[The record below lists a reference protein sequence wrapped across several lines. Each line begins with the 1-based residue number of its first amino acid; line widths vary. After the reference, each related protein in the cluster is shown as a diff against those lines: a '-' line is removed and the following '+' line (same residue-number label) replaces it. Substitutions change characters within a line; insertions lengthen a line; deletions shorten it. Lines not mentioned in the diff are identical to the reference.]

1 MTLRIRW
8 VLVSMLFLGSI
19 VAYLDRAALSIAAPF
34 IVREMH
40 LAPAQLGIVFS
51 SFFAGYALFCF
62 VGGHAADRFG
72 AKRVFTTSFVVW
84 SVFCGLTAAALNVTT
99 LLLTRIGLGI
109 GEGPFSATANK
120 LVNEWFPHRERASAV
135 GICNAGGPLGAALA
149 GPLFGMLALSFGWR
163 VAFVLISLIGFV
175 WVAAWAA
182 LAADSPGKSR
192 LVSAQERE
200 EIGAGSPARNDADA
214 PSLGS
219 YLRKPSLLAT
229 AWAFFGFNYT
239 IYFLI
244 SWFPMYLTME
254 YHMPLQ
260 RMAMINAIPWIGAFV
275 GMAGGGFLS
284 DFVFRLTGR
293 AIFSRKLVSCTL
305 LTLSGIGIVLSGEL
319 HSAMAATAIMS
330 VATLS
335 VYLTA
340 TSYWAIIGDSVA
352 PARVGG
358 VGGFVHFLSNCSGIV
373 GPAVTGYLVQW
384 SGHFESAFFLAGA
397 ISLSGALGLLVF
409 VWPSAAEK
417 QQARADAR
425 TRLAGL

>member
-8 VLVSMLFLGSI
+8 LLVFMIFLGSI

-34 IVREMH
+34 IVKEMH
-40 LAPAQLGIVFS
+40 LAPSQLGIVFS

-62 VGGHAADRFG
+62 IGGHASDRFG
-72 AKRVFTTSFVVW
+72 GKRVFTAAIVVW
-84 SVFCGLTAAALNVTT
+84 SLFCGLTAAATNVAM
-99 LLLTRIGLGI
+99 LLVARIGLGV

-120 LVNEWFPHRERASAV
+120 LVNDWFPHRERASAV

-149 GPLFGMLALSFGWR
+149 GPLFGALALGFGWR
-163 VAFVLISLIGFV
+163 IAFVLIALIGFA
-175 WVAAWAA
+175 WVAIWAV
-182 LAADSPGKSR
+182 LGADTPRASR
-192 LVSAQERE
+192 FVSARERD
-200 EIGAGSPARNDADA
+200 EISAGSPARHDGDA

-229 AWAFFGFNYT
+229 AYAFFGFNYT

-254 YHMPLQ
+254 YHLPLQ
-260 RMAMINAIPWIGAFV
+260 RMATINAIPWIGAFV
-275 GMAGGGFLS
+275 GMVAGGFLS
-284 DFVFRLTGR
+284 DLVFRLTGR

-305 LTLSGIGIVLSGEL
+305 LALSGLGIVIAGNL
-319 HSAMAATAIMS
+319 HGALAATVIMS
-330 VATLS
+330 AATLA

-340 TSYWAIIGDSVA
+340 TSYWAIIGDTVA

-384 SGHFESAFFLAGA
+384 SGNFQSAFMLAGA
-397 ISLSGALGLLVF
+397 ISLTGALGLFVF
-409 VWPSAAEK
+409 VRPTAAEK
-417 QQARADAR
+417 EDARAAAR
-425 TRLAGL
+425 ARLAGL